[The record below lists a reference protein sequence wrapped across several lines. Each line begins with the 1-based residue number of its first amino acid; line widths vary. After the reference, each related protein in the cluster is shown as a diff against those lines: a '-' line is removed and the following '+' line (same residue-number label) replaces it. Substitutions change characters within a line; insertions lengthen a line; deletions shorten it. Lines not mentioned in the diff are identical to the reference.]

1 MKQLVRVSKGLW
13 ERDKR
18 LINGQKT
25 VKETKRNREISNR
38 RYHIMYYKMNF
49 YVNWSKISQTEKKMG
64 TLGKVD
70 FGRKIKWQKEVI
82 GLICY

>member
-1 MKQLVRVSKGLW
+1 MKQLVRISKCLW

-38 RYHIMYYKMNF
+38 RYYIMYYKMNF
-49 YVNWSKISQTEKKMG
+49 YVN
-64 TLGKVD
+64 
-70 FGRKIKWQKEVI
+70 
-82 GLICY
+82 

>member
-49 YVNWSKISQTEKKMG
+49 YVN
-64 TLGKVD
+64 
-70 FGRKIKWQKEVI
+70 
-82 GLICY
+82 